1 MTNSKKNKGRIQSGH
16 NLLSRI
22 LSVLIVL
29 GMLPGAFAMTM
40 VAAYA
45 SEVDETET
53 SETPEDPG
61 EEEPGDEEDGEPD
74 EEDPEGEPGDEE
86 EDPEGEPG
94 DPVDPTEGEEAG
106 EGFMGF
112 GAASAALPSDSL
124 EGVLADIWSAY
135 WEDLAKGSDSSLLAD
150 AILINE
156 EVEDADELADKL
168 AGDDEITTAY
178 DDAEEDAEKAVEKAL
193 NEYFAYVSTMSATLK
208 TWQDV
213 GVTLNEDTLAKLNT
227 LLSLDAPYDSWA
239 AVLAGEFDEDGA
251 AAVKVALG
259 QIKSDSEAYKL
270 PDGWEYTDLFTD
282 KVTEIL
288 ASENELTPAGA
299 TASARL
305 ESVLTA
311 LLQKELKAIDS
322 GKTLDGKRAAV
333 TTLLEAAVTAADAH
347 FKALTMPAFWDSMS
361 DDEKAAVAAELKL
374 DVADVLVA
382 LRGAEISEVEIKVA
396 IADTYAAAVNAS
408 YATLTD
414 YQKLVVDSKLGGTTI
429 DELAAKAKT
438 AAGAPAGGMTLFSG
452 DAFETAMAA
461 LGAVNQIIAE
471 AEGLTAETFLAH
483 PSNFDKILGR
493 DIDLEDVYDILTVLK
508 DATKLEDIK
517 DDQIKTLVDAL
528 VVSYD
533 FADGT
538 ETNKV
543 EIAKKTLLRIYSKL
557 MNEGDDEEAAIMAAG
572 FAVKNYDYDLD
583 EMLEEIGNTV
593 NWDIEHAKGKINLN
607 PGSGEHEVNK
617 MLNVTKLRW
626 AESFNKGDDIPFY
639 GIATL
644 EDLKGLLFF
653 NKWDLIKVALGTA
666 TDLSG
671 DSITLSMQH
680 TITTSDNVNV
690 GEHYI
695 RLTIPQLKDEDENVL
710 TGALEIYKGK
720 DFYTQLKG
728 LYHGD
733 ADAPALEAPLSG
745 ESLMSGPDDDGNYY
759 VWAKLEGTAA
769 AGLGG
774 YISFTLDN
782 YSTTGI
788 TPDGTTET
796 VTADVF
802 VYQFGQWTKS
812 DHKNSSDVTGGITI
826 LTDKFEWDAV
836 TPTVKKSHTDKL
848 KHDQTIA
855 TPDIT
860 VSYATSSLKVG
871 QLGMSFAGAATVT
884 DTFDIPRLDD
894 TDPSSPLLLLIEATS
909 ENEDISRYFV
919 FGNAKSRAIA
929 TKVEGGYVT
938 QFEVIMFAENTSA
951 NSELDMAGQLWFK
964 LKAQNTDTNPTDGY
978 LINYAAIENS
988 YEPVAN
994 NNYHREYTINLKSI
1008 YKAAEDKIGVATPL
1022 VKVVGEYGEVTEQ
1035 DLVFELIAATNI
1047 VIERT
1052 FENPNG
1058 NLNQGIKKSVVTID
1072 GRKENAN
1079 RPGIFEGSDEEF
1091 GAEADEDVVFELSGF
1106 KNVLTKGTMT
1116 DFTLIDSAQIPAD
1129 TAGQNGYNPNHMTPI
1144 KIQPGTYT
1152 ATNAAELSGKKY
1164 EIVVTYAT
1172 STDKYTNA
1180 PTQTTQV
1187 PYEVDFADAGFT
1199 LNLTLTTG
1207 QYAGWEVIDI
1217 RFVYGAVPAGF
1228 TPVVAP
1234 QITYKVKD
1242 QGMDFHREYMWNAA
1256 YIAYAL
1262 IAEDGEPYGTPTA
1275 DIPYG
1280 AAYKPG
1286 DGQTNIAKASVK
1298 YFDNETYLYQGT
1310 KELVNLTKPG
1320 AVPMDGDIV
1329 AYTIEVQNNMTDET
1343 QYWYDILIQ
1352 DMYSSKLTPL
1362 TPALRAELESNNPD
1376 FNVAKALE
1384 NAATLGLYI
1393 DASNATDAY
1402 AGVGVKNQSEEIDLV
1417 KTHMLDKNDKTKTI
1431 NGETLEE
1438 DRPMMV
1444 FDLKGALRGKDASE
1458 TEQPTLYISYLMVYK
1473 HDNQGGNIVNKYK
1486 GSAYIGD
1493 DPYSPIGGG
1502 PGTPG
1507 EKIRVEFGGG
1517 SSREPSRAERIPNIS
1532 VTKKLTEKV
1541 RGIATV
1547 TDTVSDFS
1555 LLKGDLVTFTVDV
1568 TNAAWSS
1575 EDIKLHNIVDEI
1587 PASLKF
1593 VEGQTIEVVHSQ
1605 LLATANP
1612 STTNNTPQGNGWDRR
1627 IVATSTNYISEGTG
1641 VGTYSI
1647 DTSGNLIVRLP
1658 EPISMKIDNVRD
1670 VREDAVIQNKVTMTI
1685 VCEVVLE
1692 LPVGEKVSLPET
1704 NSAFAMIDW
1713 AQGNYTVGAGTP
1725 GDDRSTNR
1733 DKDTLTNSSVRADA
1747 TFAVIA
1753 DANTVADV
1761 YKSVSSK
1768 DLLLNNVRLEGAGG
1782 DDGHTYTVHI
1792 YNYSGKDFRVSELS
1806 DLLPEYEE
1814 IDATKPLTVT
1824 AYNNAN
1830 DAQSGTRTIASSDY
1844 TVTRGAERTLIELPS
1859 DNIFI
1864 VKGVTGGDTTGYNR
1878 ITITYQTTVKLDLDG
1893 DGKTDY
1899 DALRELLSTKTDR
1912 PKEYEDTNYVAFH
1925 AVDVTTGA
1933 SVALEMPGKV
1943 ISMGST
1949 KADAIDVHGK
1959 EFYQNEVDVTYSM
1972 NFPAPVVT
1980 IDNQRIPS
1988 GNGKINTTSA
1998 YMPGEWAALDIKYG
2012 NSANFP
2018 GTTVAP
2024 LKVGAYLVLELP
2036 FGLTYDKEVTAKAN
2050 VAGTNAAIQHNGRY
2064 LESLTP
2070 NVLTGADGTTYL
2082 VWVTKEEIP
2091 AGAISNL
2098 RIVAKTEDG
2107 VFTEYMPR
2115 AYVVPNPE
2123 TDIFFNEDVKA
2134 SNEYKNKPTY
2144 HYEPSNPTIALPD
2157 LSEKTSNAC
2166 DYELVISDT
2175 KFNMFGGSGLSSVI
2189 TITEKADT
2197 GNTTNSYEKT
2207 NWITVPSPES
2217 DFDYVLQVKNGDAVP
2232 ATHDPKTF
2240 TNLVLINRLPSV
2252 DDKLVNRDINRT
2264 SSVDVRYLRTLEV
2277 RDKASNGKVVTD
2289 NKLLVLGTDYTI
2301 QYYVG
2306 SNPAT
2311 VQFNDNDWNGTA
2323 NSGRWVEITD
2333 LNNLDGLDIEIIRIV
2348 MKNYTLE
2355 VGHRLEVTYDANFEG
2370 YHNID
2375 QRAWNSFGYRATP
2388 QGISGFDKPITVEP
2402 RQVGVDS
2409 YYDIELKIEKTLMM
2423 SDYAKHEGEYTFY
2436 FDVYALASG
2445 TDISDSDNVKW
2456 SSVKEKLEPIAITV
2470 TEKAKGEYYGEIAIN
2485 TKTPGFEKMP
2495 YGYVYVAVERTDRY
2509 AVNGD
2514 VKSGAAAFDARFKA
2528 TFWSY
2533 NDAEVQL
2540 LRNANFITSY
2550 TNVQKPDDV
2559 ELEITKVV
2567 KDVNNLGWGLNPVK
2581 DVFIF
2586 EITGTDPTGVAPNK
2600 VWREMLGTATD
2611 IKWSEW
2617 AQDPV
2622 SGVWTSA
2629 IKLTSDKSDKD
2640 HYSEHLTPGFKY
2652 SVKEIASKESEDK
2665 YQFNL
2670 NAGQFEQVEN
2680 SNRWV
2685 AKIENVYDK
2694 NFVISIRKD
2703 LDLKGHGAIKGD
2715 ETFYFDL
2722 RGTVTEAGGTTRN
2735 FELEDIAVKPGE
2747 VVKLSAEDYPTMTQ
2761 DMTFTLTE
2769 KDTNGVY
2776 VKTINDSV
2784 YSHNIVF
2791 VAKNDL
2797 DEREFKL
2804 RIRKLLDL
2812 PIEYDALDKTFN
2824 VTVTA
2829 KEIDGNVATLTR
2841 DITVSTAGAIG
2852 GKWGGEIVITDSD
2865 LRGAGVKNPS
2875 KATYTITENFG
2886 SGMIYVYTV
2895 DSEDYVVDTSAGS
2908 ADSNKND
2915 LNKQFLI
2922 TNKIFEIE
2930 LVKILSYPVLL
2941 NAPDTTFMLVL
2952 EGRDSTG
2959 ALVHTSNHAIT
2970 VSPTT
2975 GWNWIGSKKLD
2986 ANFFYD
2992 LGIKNPQDLTFT
3004 VRENLAYTTSQYEY
3018 SYSVDTEYYGYGA
3031 AKNYSIR
3038 FTVTNSIVDSEDD
3051 DFDYSTGGGGGGGRN
3066 PFDIPDDQVPLG
3078 QMPPAPITILDE
3090 EVPLGRLPAT
3100 GGVATIG
3107 GRRGGIAGVLAMM
3120 VALIVGLFRSDK
3132 KD

>member
-61 EEEPGDEEDGEPD
+61 EEEPGDEEDGEPE

-112 GAASAALPSDSL
+112 GATKSALPLGSFD
-124 EGVLADIWSAY
+124 GDWYGIWLAY
-135 WEDLAKGSDSSLLAD
+135 WSDNFESKLGDEWID

-156 EVEDADELADKL
+156 DVATTDAGGIDELADKL
-168 AGDDEITTAY
+168 ADDAELDLATAY
-178 DDAEEDAEKAVEKAL
+178 EEAEEDAGKVVKAAL
-193 NEYFAYVSTMSATLK
+193 DEYFVYVSKMSATLK

-239 AVLAGEFDEDGA
+239 EVLAGEFGDGT
-251 AAVKVALG
+251 AVKAALE
-259 QIKSDSEAYKL
+259 QIKSESEAYKL

-288 ASENELTPAGA
+288 ASENGLTSAGA

-311 LLQKELKAIDS
+311 LLQEELKAIDS
-322 GKTLDGKRAAV
+322 SKTPEERRAEVTKLLDAAV
-333 TTLLEAAVTAADAH
+333 A
-347 FKALTMPAFWDSMS
+347 KAETYFEGLAMPAFWDSMS

-414 YQKLVVDSKLGGTTI
+414 YQKQVVDSKLGGTTI

-557 MNEGDDEEAAIMAAG
+557 MNEGDDEKAAIMAAG
-572 FAVKNYDYDLD
+572 FAADSYKYDLD

-593 NWDIEHAKGKINLN
+593 NWDLEHAKGKINLN

-733 ADAPALEAPLSG
+733 ADAPDLEVPLSS
-745 ESLMSGPDDDGNYY
+745 ESLMSGPNDGNYY

-812 DHKNSSDVTGGITI
+812 DHKNSSGVEGGITI

-836 TPTVKKSHTDKL
+836 TPTVKKTHTDKL

-894 TDPSSPLLLLIEATS
+894 TDLNSPLLLLIKADDITS
-909 ENEDISRYFV
+909 AFTIPNGGYAV
-919 FGNAKSRAIA
+919 AKAVD
-929 TKVEGGYVT
+929 TDGYVT
-938 QFEVIMFAENTSA
+938 QFEVVMFANNNHA
-951 NSELDMAGQLWFK
+951 SELSMAGQLEFTLNASK
-964 LKAQNTDTNPTDGY
+964 DDGADGGY

-1091 GAEADEDVVFELSGF
+1091 GAEADEDVVFKLSGF

-1199 LNLTLTTG
+1199 LNLTPPSG
-1207 QYAGWEVIDI
+1207 HEGWEVIDI

-1228 TPVVAP
+1228 EPVVAP

-1256 YIAYAL
+1256 YITYAVT
-1262 IAEDGEPYGTPTA
+1262 AEDGTPYGLKWNDEKFGTGYA
-1275 DIPYG
+1275 E
-1280 AAYKPG
+1280 G

-1329 AYTIEVQNNMTDET
+1329 AYTIKVQNHMTDEKH
-1343 QYWYDILIQ
+1343 YWYGIEIEDS
-1352 DMYSSKLTPL
+1352 YSSNLTPL
-1362 TPALRAELESNNPD
+1362 TPAVIAELEKTNPD
-1376 FNVAKALE
+1376 FDLDKVLANAEARADVYFDIDNDEKAYAGSAVLNQPE
-1384 NAATLGLYI
+1384 PPVLTAATLK
-1393 DASNATDAY
+1393 DT
-1402 AGVGVKNQSEEIDLV
+1402 
-1417 KTHMLDKNDKTKTI
+1417 TI
-1431 NGETLEE
+1431 GNSK
-1438 DRPMMV
+1438 MV
-1444 FDLKGALRGKDASE
+1444 FEFDGALRNKFDDE

-1473 HDNQGGNIVNKYK
+1473 HTGGEMTNTYK
-1486 GSAYIGD
+1486 GTAYIGD
-1493 DPYSPIGGG
+1493 YPYYPIGGG

-1507 EKIRVEFGGG
+1507 EEIRVEFGGG
-1517 SSREPSRAERIPNIS
+1517 SSWKPSTDPRIPSIR
-1532 VTKKLTEKV
+1532 VTKTLTEKV
-1541 RGIATV
+1541 RGTATV

-1555 LLKGDLVTFTVDV
+1555 LLKGDVVTFKIRVA
-1568 TNAAWSS
+1568 NAVWSS
-1575 EDIKLHNIVDEI
+1575 EDIKLHNIVDVI
-1587 PASLKF
+1587 PASLKLLEDEPIR
-1593 VEGQTIEVVHSQ
+1593 VEQIQTR
-1605 LLATANP
+1605 ATAKP
-1612 STTNNTPQGNGWDRR
+1612 GTTNNTPHGNGWSREN
-1627 IVATSTNYISEGTG
+1627 VSTVTDISNGTG
-1641 VGTYSI
+1641 AGTYSI
-1647 DTSGNLIVRLP
+1647 DGTNLIVRLE
-1658 EPISMKIDNVRD
+1658 EPVSMKIDNVRD
-1670 VREDAVIQNKVTMTI
+1670 VRENAVIENVVELTLR
-1685 VCEVVLE
+1685 CEVVLE
-1692 LPVGEKVSLPET
+1692 LNDVKVSPIQT
-1704 NSAFAMIDW
+1704 NSAYAMIDW
-1713 AQGNYTVGAGTP
+1713 EQEKYNVGAGTKA
-1725 GDDRSTNR
+1725 DDKGANR
-1733 DKDTLTNSSVRADA
+1733 DEDTSTNSSVRADA

-1768 DLLLNNVRLEGAGG
+1768 NLLLNNVERGTA
-1782 DDGHTYTVHI
+1782 DGHTYTVHI

-1806 DLLPEYEE
+1806 DWLPEYEE
-1814 IDATKPLTVT
+1814 IDVNTQIIVR
-1824 AYNNAN
+1824 AYNGLN
-1830 DAQSGTRTIASSDY
+1830 DLQTGS
-1844 TVTRGAERTLIELPS
+1844 TVRLSLDPAKVNRDGERVLIELPS

-2036 FGLTYDKEVTAKAN
+2036 FGLTYDPTVTAKADSITS
-2050 VAGTNAAIQHNGRY
+2050 GEDY
-2064 LESLTP
+2064 LSSLTP
-2070 NVLTGADGTTYL
+2070 TVLNGADGTTYL
-2082 VWVTKEEIP
+2082 VWVTDKEIP
-2091 AGAISNL
+2091 ANTIQKL

-2134 SNEYKNKPTY
+2134 SGEYKNKPAY

-2189 TITEKADT
+2189 TITEKADKD
-2197 GNTTNSYEKT
+2197 NTTNSYEKT

-2217 DFDYVLQVKNGDAVP
+2217 DFDYVLQVKNGDVV
-2232 ATHDPKTF
+2232 DKDNKKTF
-2240 TNLVLINRLPSV
+2240 TDLVLINRLPSV

-2277 RDKASNGKVVTD
+2277 RDKASNGKVVTN

-2423 SDYAKHEGEYTFY
+2423 SDYAKHEDNYTFY

-2514 VKSGAAAFDARFKA
+2514 VKSDFGNRFDVDLIDREYYPVNVVLESKA
-2528 TFWSY
+2528 EFFT
-2533 NDAEVQL
+2533 E
-2540 LRNANFITSY
+2540 Y

-2567 KDVNNLGWGLNPVK
+2567 KDGNNLGWGLNPVK

-2600 VWREMLGTATD
+2600 VWTEMLGTATD

-2617 AQDPV
+2617 AQDSV

-2629 IKLTSDKSDKD
+2629 IKLTSDKSDTD
-2640 HYSEHLTPGFKY
+2640 HYSKHLTPGFTY

-2685 AKIENVYDK
+2685 AEIENVYDK

-2895 DSEDYVVDTSAGS
+2895 DNEDYVVDISSGS
-2908 ADSNKND
+2908 SDSDKNN